1 MMEKKQTKKSNN
13 SKKETLKNSKK
24 DKSVETGSSLKN
36 SPSNKSAS
44 QLSISHFSSVSTPE
58 YREGWNR
65 IWGGDKPTPNIIKT
79 NDYINFPIEFS
90 LSTQDI
96 SDVTKTKLLKELQVY
111 ANRNGL
117 NLPESKDLILDNIDF
132 FCKIIVKNYLFF
144 YI

>member
-132 FCKIIVKNYLFF
+132 FCKIIVKN
-144 YI
+144 